1 VNEETKM
8 NHRSCTSSLALLI
21 VGTLLTLAQPASANT
36 ESCTRAH
43 ATGQREEN
51 AGHLKEALASF
62 QDCASDAECPLPI
75 RNECTQL
82 YTTVEGRLPTLV
94 FSLVDSSGND
104 VVDVKAWSGDALIAS
119 GLDGR
124 PVAVNPGLHE
134 LRFELSNGE
143 VVTKSVVVRQ
153 GEKDRIVS
161 LQLPRNDLGSTE
173 PASVGSEQ
181 AASSV
186 AASGTTGLKVPLGS
200 WIAYGVG
207 VAALGAWGTFALLG
221 RNEDQSLDKCSPNCP
236 STLQKDYDAMKR
248 DYMIADIS
256 LGVAGAAAVA
266 GTVILLTMGR
276 RSKAPADGV
285 AAVKTRGSARE
296 QTSTGKPSLSL
307 SPALGR
313 ASWGLTLAGR
323 Y

>member
-1 VNEETKM
+1 M
-8 NHRSCTSSLALLI
+8 IIRSCWSALALLI
-21 VGTLLTLAQPASANT
+21 AGLVLTLAQPASAST

-62 QDCASDAECPLPI
+62 QECASDSECPLPI

-82 YTTVEGRLPTLV
+82 YTTVEGRLPTMV
-94 FSLVDSSGND
+94 FSIVDSHGND
-104 VVDVKAWSGDALIAS
+104 VVDVKAWSGDTLLAS

-134 LRFELSNGE
+134 LRFVLSSGE
-143 VVTKSVVVRQ
+143 TLSKSVVVRQ

-161 LQLPRNDLGSTE
+161 LQLPRSEFASTQTADIQTATVT
-173 PASVGSEQ
+173 PPTKASDTS
-181 AASSV
+181 
-186 AASGTTGLKVPLGS
+186 LKVPLGS

-221 RNEDQSLDKCSPNCP
+221 RNEEKGLEKCSPSCD
-236 STLQKDYDAMKR
+236 STMQGDYDAMKR
-248 DYMIADIS
+248 DYLLADVS

-266 GTVILLTMGR
+266 GTIILLTMGR
-276 RSKAPADGV
+276 RPKAAADGMAAGAAKRSV
-285 AAVKTRGSARE
+285 A
-296 QTSTGKPSLSL
+296 L
-307 SPALGR
+307 SPVALGR
-313 ASWGLTLAGR
+313 VGWGLTLAGR